1 VLFGNLLAI
10 SRSQLVVFAAFTAA
24 TALPPS
30 FFIVA
35 LAVLAWLVVLA
46 LPGLRRRRGA
56 TEPAPV
62 DTHHHHHPALP
73 V

>member
-1 VLFGNLLAI
+1 VWGGLVLSAMI
-10 SRSQLVVFAAFTAA
+10 D
-24 TALPPS
+24 LPPS

-46 LPGLRRRRGA
+46 LPGVRRRRAA

-73 V
+73 A